1 MDDRFMTLKEID
13 LSKYKQQEFV
23 GGIMRDYNLK
33 QIQGIQVCK
42 QADCLVLFYLL
53 EELFSPEVKKAT
65 FDYYE
70 RRTLHDSSL
79 SLSTHSVQACDLG
92 ENQLA
97 YDLFRRAA
105 MIDLGPY
112 PGSSDSGI
120 HAASFGGVWQCVVYG
135 FGGLRMLNGQLRLR
149 PRLPENWDSLS
160 YTVCWKGQ
168 KLGIR
173 VTKSEL
179 SVQNLSNT
187 GAIQAN
193 INGEVITLQE
203 IPFSV
208 ELEQLQEHGLILY

>member
-1 MDDRFMTLKEID
+1 
-13 LSKYKQQEFV
+13 
-23 GGIMRDYNLK
+23 
-33 QIQGIQVCK
+33 
-42 QADCLVLFYLL
+42 
-53 EELFSPEVKKAT
+53 
-65 FDYYE
+65 
-70 RRTLHDSSL
+70 
-79 SLSTHSVQACDLG
+79 
-92 ENQLA
+92 
-97 YDLFRRAA
+97 

-112 PGSSDSGI
+112 PGSSDSDI

-149 PRLPENWDSLS
+149 PRLPKNWDSLS

-168 KLGIR
+168 KLGINI
-173 VTKSEL
+173 TKSEL